1 MIYILDISPALT
13 VLPYALLYYALLL
26 ISSGLA
32 LLMLQHSAASGKQ
45 ALKTALL
52 VIFLTQLILLTT
64 NLLAYQGIET
74 VRTLF
79 PLMHRSLN
87 LICLVWLI
95 WALFQTRELE
105 FPNWPPA
112 VATVLVL
119 LAAILLG
126 LWWLPITS
134 DQNFNQSWMD
144 IAWTAFTLVL
154 ILAAGIAYVLRY
166 RREIFLPVLTLA
178 IAAFGFLLYLFLPA
192 PGSLPAVVMLSQL
205 IYYPLLISLSA
216 QGRFEEMELA
226 TAQSVLPVDKNDSM
240 RASLANAFLDLSVQP
255 GQEQVEKALS
265 HTLSLYLM
273 SDLLGLLKFNPG
285 DTTAQLKNTYDLIRE
300 DHIPL
305 IDLPVENF
313 PFILK
318 AFAESEPV
326 LVNEKSRLRSEK
338 QALMNLSGYNQIGNL
353 LFYPISSPENQIAWG
368 LLGLTPY
375 TAKTWGQDDLDKLD
389 QLKSNLSKVL
399 EKASVLEQNSQKITS
414 LQTLLAAKQADYQS
428 LDQEFQKGQSLLADL
443 NQNLEETQLAWT
455 DEVTLW
461 INRQKDLEVELESLQ
476 KTIEDNQESMAQ
488 IDLLRQQKQELEE
501 TIAHN
506 SEQANQ
512 LKTAIEQA
520 QQLINQLASSDSSNQ
535 EPDLLPTNDQED

>member
-52 VIFLTQLILLTT
+52 VIFLTQLILLTI

-74 VRTLF
+74 IRTLF

-112 VATVLVL
+112 IATVLVL
-119 LAAILLG
+119 LAAILLS
-126 LWWLPITS
+126 LWWLPMAS

-144 IAWTAFTLVL
+144 IAWTAFTLIL

-166 RREIFLPVLTLA
+166 RKEIFLPVLTLA

-192 PGSLPAVVMLSQL
+192 PGSLPALVMLSQL
-205 IYYPLLISLSA
+205 IYYPLLISLSS
-216 QGRFEEMELA
+216 QGRIEEKELA
-226 TAQSVLPVDKNDSM
+226 TAQSALPVDKNDSM
-240 RASLANAFLDLSVQP
+240 RASLANAFLELSVQP

-273 SDLLGLLKFNPG
+273 SDLLGLLRYKSG
-285 DTTAQLKNTYDLIRE
+285 DTSAQLKNTYDLIRE

-305 IDLPVENF
+305 IDLPAENF

-326 LVNEKSRLRSEK
+326 LVNEKSGLRSEK
-338 QALMNLSGYNQIGNL
+338 QALMNLSSYNQVGNL
-353 LFYPISSPENQIAWG
+353 LFYPISPPDNQVGWG

-399 EKASVLEQNSQKITS
+399 EKASVLEQNSEKITS

-428 LDQEFQKGQSLLADL
+428 LDQEFQKGQSLLANL
-443 NQNLEETQLAWT
+443 NQNLEVSQSAWT
-455 DEVTLW
+455 DEVALW
-461 INRQKDLEVELESLQ
+461 INRQKDLEIELDSLQ
-476 KTIEDNQESMAQ
+476 KTIVANQESMAQ

-520 QQLINQLASSDSSNQ
+520 QQLINQLAFSDSSNQ
-535 EPDLLPTNDQED
+535 EPNPLPSDDQED

>member
-52 VIFLTQLILLTT
+52 VNFLTQLILLTT

-95 WALFQTRELE
+95 WALFQTRESE
-105 FPNWPPA
+105 FPNWPP
-112 VATVLVL
+112 VVTTLLVL
-119 LAAILLG
+119 LAAILLS
-126 LWWLPITS
+126 LWWLPVAS
-134 DQNFNQSWMD
+134 NQNFNQSWMD

-205 IYYPLLISLSA
+205 IYYPLLISLSS
-216 QGRFEEMELA
+216 QGRFEEKELA
-226 TAQSVLPVDKNDSM
+226 TAQSVLPMDKNDSM

-265 HTLSLYLM
+265 HTLNLYLM
-273 SDLLGLLKFNPG
+273 SDLLGLLKYNPG
-285 DTTAQLKNTYDLIRE
+285 DTIAQLKHLRFDSGRPYPTHRFASRKF
-300 DHIPL
+300 PL
-305 IDLPVENF
+305 FVESF
-313 PFILK
+313 C
-318 AFAESEPV
+318 
-326 LVNEKSRLRSEK
+326 
-338 QALMNLSGYNQIGNL
+338 
-353 LFYPISSPENQIAWG
+353 
-368 LLGLTPY
+368 
-375 TAKTWGQDDLDKLD
+375 
-389 QLKSNLSKVL
+389 
-399 EKASVLEQNSQKITS
+399 
-414 LQTLLAAKQADYQS
+414 
-428 LDQEFQKGQSLLADL
+428 
-443 NQNLEETQLAWT
+443 
-455 DEVTLW
+455 
-461 INRQKDLEVELESLQ
+461 
-476 KTIEDNQESMAQ
+476 
-488 IDLLRQQKQELEE
+488 
-501 TIAHN
+501 
-506 SEQANQ
+506 
-512 LKTAIEQA
+512 
-520 QQLINQLASSDSSNQ
+520 
-535 EPDLLPTNDQED
+535 